1 MVRMSSRNR
10 ALQPALVAQT
20 PSQWMAYLRDERPN
34 GKVGVVQ
41 TQDGGAHWHDLPDLA
56 LDNPDAA
63 VAAQALGPQKF
74 LLAHNPTSSGRARLD
89 LSSSQDGVA
98 WSAVQTLAQ
107 GAPEDEFSYPAM
119 AWVDGSL
126 WVSYTVDRQRLAWQ
140 RFAPLVKP
148 EGARP

>member
-1 MVRMSSRNR
+1 MSSRNH

-20 PSQWMAYLRDERPN
+20 PLQWMAYLRDERPN
-34 GKVGVVQ
+34 GKVGTVQ

-63 VAAQALGPQKF
+63 VAALALGPNKL
-74 LLAHNPTSSGRARLD
+74 LLAHNPTSSGRAQLD

-98 WSAVQTLAQ
+98 WHALQTLAQ
-107 GAPEDEFSYPAM
+107 GAQEDEFSYPAM

-140 RFAPLVKP
+140 RLAPASKSAGAKP
-148 EGARP
+148 